1 MAKSTN
7 APKGLYT
14 ASEATRK
21 LNMPATTFHH
31 YVKTGKIKKIT
42 PPGRTE
48 GYYEK
53 AYIDKMARAS
63 QLFALQYASDP
74 ATFGVATDEDA
85 QGIYEVIASLWGTLH
100 TTPVETRL
108 KWYQKNP
115 EIDYVVKQEGI
126 VSGYA
131 TIMPLKHETIEKLMS
146 AKIRGWDITE
156 EDVLPFTPGTPLE
169 CYSGIAVRAGLYKSE
184 KYGMRLL
191 AGIIDTFEEFAK
203 KGIIISKLYAVSD
216 TPDGVKLSRDLG
228 FEEKPPAAGSTFNQ
242 YILDFN
248 TSESSFAQEYRKLLT
263 EHKMIEQEDNISSRR
278 KKGVNPLPA

>member
-1 MAKSTN
+1 MAKTTN

-14 ASEATRK
+14 ASEATKK

-74 ATFGVATDEDA
+74 ATFEVATNEDA
-85 QGIYEVIASLWGTLH
+85 QGIYEVIASLWGTLY
-100 TTPVETRL
+100 TTPIETRL

-126 VSGYA
+126 VSGYV
-131 TIMPLKHETIEKLMS
+131 TIMPLRHEIIEKLMS
-146 AKIRGWDITE
+146 GKIRGWDITQ
-156 EDVLPFTPGTPLE
+156 EDILTFSPGTPLE
-169 CYSGIAVRAGLYKSE
+169 CYTGIAVRAGLYKPE

-191 AGIIDTFEEFAK
+191 AGIIDKFEDFAK
-203 KGIIISKLYAVSD
+203 KGIVISKLYAVSD

-228 FEEKPPAAGSTFNQ
+228 FEEKPPAPGSTFNQ

-248 TSESSFAQEYRKLLT
+248 TSESAFAQEYRKLLL
-263 EHKMIEQEDNISSRR
+263 KQPLKKKQKVIASSNLEN
-278 KKGVNPLPA
+278 V